1 MRTGSAL
8 NGGLDISC
16 KSLSAI
22 IARMS
27 SFRVKRLQWGA
38 ALLAAGIA
46 SAAGAQVQYPQGAV
60 VQQLNPGG
68 AADKLA
74 GHVRDLASEPRS
86 LTSLLG
92 AGESALELGDP
103 QTALTFFA
111 RAEEVAPRDGRAKA
125 GMGSAFVQLEQ
136 PHAAFKFFND
146 ALAMGV
152 SLRRIAGDRG
162 LAYDMI
168 GDPAR
173 AQADYAIAL
182 EGGHDPEVVRRL
194 AISKAISGDKDAAL
208 ALLEPQLQQQDRSA
222 WRARAFVLA
231 LAGDPD
237 EAVGAVAAAGG
248 QAHALRPFLER
259 LPMLSSADQA
269 MAVHFGRFP
278 QNLARAIAPAGR
290 PVRGEPANG
299 GVSPVASVGGTR
311 TRTVKPPRQ
320 RVEQEKP
327 ATRTVTR
334 TVRRVGS
341 RFPIRETVVVPV
353 EPQAQPQ
360 SGSEDDRA
368 LRAGEP
374 RPVQPIVQQQAAA
387 TDLPYVPTEPA
398 RTEAAPAVYDQSA
411 ARADF
416 AEVVTTVQ
424 SLPSAEGDADL
435 PRLTKAAPAPAKK
448 AKPEPSRQP
457 KRIFVQLAASPNKT
471 GFSDEYRRL
480 TRKASALLS
489 GKTAWTAPLGS
500 TNRLL
505 VGPFRTEKEARDLVN
520 ELAKLDIDSFSW
532 TSAEGQEIEKI
543 GAR

>member
-1 MRTGSAL
+1 MRTGSTL

-22 IARMS
+22 IGRMS
-27 SFRVKRLQWGA
+27 SFRVTRLQWGA
-38 ALLAAGIA
+38 ALLAAGFA

-74 GHVRDLASEPRS
+74 RHVRDLASEPQS

-136 PHAAFKFFND
+136 PHAAFKFFSD
-146 ALAMGV
+146 ALSMGV

-182 EGGHDPEVVRRL
+182 EGGNDPEVVRRL
-194 AISKAISGDKDAAL
+194 AISKAISGDKDGAL

-248 QAHALRPFLER
+248 QANALRPFLER
-259 LPMLSSADQA
+259 LPLLSSADQA

-290 PVRGEPANG
+290 PGRGEPAFG

-311 TRTVKPPRQ
+311 TRTVTAPRQ
-320 RVEQEKP
+320 RTEQKKP
-327 ATRTVTR
+327 KTRTVTR

-341 RFPIRETVVVPV
+341 RFPIRETIEVPV
-353 EPQAQPQ
+353 KPQAQPQ
-360 SGSEDDRA
+360 SKPEDDRTVK
-368 LRAGEP
+368 AGEP
-374 RPVQPIVQQQAAA
+374 RPVQPIAVQQQAGAQLQPI
-387 TDLPYVPTEPA
+387 DPDPSQYGSNIPRP
-398 RTEAAPAVYDQSA
+398 
-411 ARADF
+411 DF
-416 AEVVTTVQ
+416 GDVITTVQ
-424 SLPSAEGDADL
+424 ALPAVEGDADL
-435 PRLTKAAPAPAKK
+435 PRLASSEPAPAKK
-448 AKPEPSRQP
+448 AQPQPSKQP
-457 KRIFVQLAASPNKT
+457 KRIFVQLAASSNKA
-471 GFSDEYRRL
+471 GFPDEYRRL
-480 TRKASALLS
+480 TRKASALLA

-520 ELAKLDIDSFSW
+520 ELAELGIDSYSW

-543 GAR
+543 GTQ